1 MRLKNV
7 GWSTDA
13 GAYYL
18 RLLTNQR
25 RAIDALIRELREAAV
40 PGPAFRQLDD
50 YPGYWFA
57 KTSTDV
63 LMVVERRGEEDY
75 AVKAFRDWRQQL
87 DLAVEEAAAALAEAD
102 VESPQEIHAT
112 PAMAGRAGQQRP
124 ASRA

>member
-1 MRLKNV
+1 MRLKTV

-18 RLLTNQR
+18 RLLTSQR
-25 RAIDALIRELREAAV
+25 QAIDALVRELRESEH
-40 PGPAFRQLDD
+40 PGPAFRQLED

-57 KTSTDV
+57 KTSSDL

-102 VESPQEIHAT
+102 AAAPQEIHAT
-112 PAMAGRAGQQRP
+112 PAAALRA
-124 ASRA
+124 